1 MQPGDLVKIH
11 GDKSGEVHLLL
22 NKKLVEMHGESRVL
36 CILDSPKGELK
47 TWQYDLE
54 KVSL

>member
-1 MQPGDLVKIH
+1 MQPGDLVKIQ

-22 NKKLVEMHGESRVL
+22 SKRIVEMHSESRVL